1 MSNPLYTKVGK
12 SFTPTS
18 SGYREAAHVMFFA
31 KTDEKLWNK
40 LPFRA
45 LVNMHLRFDGRLG
58 FPGGLIDP
66 GENVEEAL
74 NREVSEEMGEGNKE
88 VTAENWIETNFCST
102 DNILLHFY
110 CMELTKQEFFDLEKR
125 GLQAKEYGVEV
136 LGHMRVPL
144 YTRER
149 NNGGFPMFLQNN
161 FAGCARQNLLNGL
174 LKHNI
179 FSVQEIDEVQKINVN

>member
-1 MSNPLYTKVGK
+1 MK
-12 SFTPTS
+12 
-18 SGYREAAHVMFFA
+18 
-31 KTDEKLWNK
+31 
-40 LPFRA
+40 
-45 LVNMHLRFDGRLG
+45 
-58 FPGGLIDP
+58 

-149 NNGGFPMFLQNN
+149 NNGGKKCMRKEKKE
-161 FAGCARQNLLNGL
+161 GGRRCEERG
-174 LKHNI
+174 
-179 FSVQEIDEVQKINVN
+179 